1 VQGDYRQGKNKKVPM
16 IDMELMQQT
25 GMAPM
30 QILVAATKNG
40 ACACGKS
47 GEFGTI
53 EPGKSTDILVVQGNP
68 LDDLRKL
75 QDLRLVLKNG
85 AIIRREER

>member
-1 VQGDYRQGKNKKVPM
+1 M
-16 IDMELMQQT
+16 IEMELMQQT
-25 GMAPM
+25 GMPPM

-40 ACACGKS
+40 AFACGKS

-53 EPGKSTDILVVQGNP
+53 EPGKSADILVVQGNP

-75 QDLRLVLKNG
+75 QDVRLVLKNG
-85 AIIRREER
+85 AIIRKEER